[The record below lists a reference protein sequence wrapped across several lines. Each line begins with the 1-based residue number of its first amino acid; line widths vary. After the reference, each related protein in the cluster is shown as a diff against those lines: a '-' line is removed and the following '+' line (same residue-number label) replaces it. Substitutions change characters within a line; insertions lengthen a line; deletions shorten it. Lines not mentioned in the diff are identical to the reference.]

1 MTSNPTPWSVIDR
14 EAEGD
19 PPLRRRD
26 ALSQIVDAEGHHVE
40 MTLAATTPEGRETL
54 CMIVRAVNLVSWL
67 SPETIAKLEEL
78 GAEFE
83 RMQEA
88 VTA

>member
-19 PPLRRRD
+19 PPLSRRYT
-26 ALSQIVDAEGHHVE
+26 LSWIVDARGEAVQPHTYAE
-40 MTLAATTPEGRETL
+40 SPERRAVMER
-54 CMIVRAVNLVSWL
+54 IVRAVNLVSWL